1 MTIINTPQ
9 VASDMEELKL
19 LATQLVTEFM
29 VEVKTNNLQSDRA
42 QQMAMMVKEIKELVQ
57 TIQISLRP

>member
-42 QQMAMMVKEIKELVQ
+42 QEMAVMVKEISELVQ